1 VSGGPLETIFGDAQ
15 QMPAYDLLAQRF
27 ERRACIEDALG
38 ILHWDSETMM
48 PKGAAHYRSE
58 ATAALQGIAH
68 DMLLDGEV
76 AELLTAAEQQQD
88 VLDNW
93 QRGNLREMRR
103 LFVKESA
110 VPRDLVEAK
119 AKAVFNARMAWRE
132 ANAKSDFALLQAPL
146 AQVVALQRDI
156 GTAIGQRSN
165 LAAYDALL
173 DGFDPGL
180 HTGFIDPIFT
190 QLRTSLPAL
199 IDQARSMQA
208 SVPVKPLPKV
218 AFAAPAQRR
227 LFEHLMRAIGFDFER
242 GRLDTSRQ
250 PFCGG
255 ASDDVRITDRLDED
269 DVLNALT
276 ALFHECGHALYEQGR
291 PRQFLRQPVGSAR
304 GLTLHESQALLMEMQ
319 ACSTPEFV
327 SYLAP
332 LMRVAAGADGE
343 AWSEQN
349 IYRLM
354 NKVEPS
360 LIRMDADE
368 MTYVLHAVI
377 RCDLEKSMIEGDL
390 AVADLPEAYN
400 AAIWRS
406 LGMKV
411 PNDRAGCL
419 QDIHWA
425 AGLWGY
431 FPSYALG
438 AIVAAQLFEAAWL
451 AQPQSR
457 SALKS
462 GNFAPLREW
471 LQTNIYGKGSLFET
485 GELIAAATGQ
495 PLQTQSYMA
504 YLHRRY
510 VGTQ

>member
-1 VSGGPLETIFGDAQ
+1 
-15 QMPAYDLLAQRF
+15 MRAYDCLAQRF
-27 ERRACIEDALG
+27 ERRACMEDALG

-48 PKGAAHYRSE
+48 PKGAAQYRSE

-68 DMLLDGEV
+68 DMLLGGEV
-76 AELLTAAEQQQD
+76 AELLEAAEQQQD
-88 VLDNW
+88 VLDSW

-103 LFVKESA
+103 LFVQESA

-119 AKAVFNARMAWRE
+119 SKAVFKARMAWRE
-132 ANAKSDFALLQAPL
+132 ANAESDFALLKAPL
-146 AQVVALQRDI
+146 AQVAALQRDI

-180 HTGFIDPIFT
+180 RSSFIEPIFA
-190 QLRTSLPAL
+190 QLRTSLPEL
-199 IDQARSMQA
+199 IERARSMQA
-208 SVPVKPLPKV
+208 SLPVKPLPK
-218 AFAAPAQRR
+218 AALAAPARR
-227 LFEHLMRAIGFDFER
+227 QLFEHLMRAIGFDFER

-255 ASDDVRITDRLDED
+255 ATDDVRITDRHDED

-291 PRQFLRQPVGSAR
+291 PRQFLRQPVGSPR
-304 GLTLHESQALLMEMQ
+304 GLTLHESQALLLEMQ

-332 LMRVAAGADGE
+332 LLRAATGANDD
-343 AWSEQN
+343 AWSEPN

-377 RCDLEKSMIEGDL
+377 RYDLEKSMIDGDL
-390 AVADLPEAYN
+390 QVADLPEAYD
-400 AAIWRS
+400 AAIWQS

-438 AIVAAQLFEAAWL
+438 AIVAAQLFEAACL
-451 AQPQSR
+451 AQPQAR
-457 SALKS
+457 SALKG
-462 GNFAPLREW
+462 GNFAPLRDW
-471 LQTNIYGKGSLFET
+471 LQTNIYSKGSLCET

-495 PLQTQSYMA
+495 PLRTQPYMA
-504 YLHRRY
+504 YLRRRY
-510 VGTQ
+510 VGKQ

>member
-1 VSGGPLETIFGDAQ
+1 MQ
-15 QMPAYDLLAQRF
+15 AYDLLAQKF
-27 ERRACIEDALG
+27 ERRAGIEDALG
-38 ILHWDSETMM
+38 ILHWDSETTM
-48 PKGAAHYRSE
+48 PKGAAPYRSE

-76 AELLTAAEQQQD
+76 AELLTAAEQRQD
-88 VLDNW
+88 VLDGW

-103 LFVKESA
+103 LFVQESA

-119 AKAVFNARMAWRE
+119 SKAVFKARMAWRE
-132 ANAKSDFALLQAPL
+132 ANDKNDFALLQAPL
-146 AQVVALQRDI
+146 AEVAALQRDI

-180 HTGFIDPIFT
+180 RKSFIDPIFA
-190 QLRTSLPAL
+190 QLRAALPEL
-199 IDQARSMQA
+199 IGEARSMQSSLPA
-208 SVPVKPLPKV
+208 KPLPK
-218 AFAAPAQRR
+218 AALAAPAQRR

-242 GRLDTSRQ
+242 GRLDSARQ

-255 ASDDVRITDRLDED
+255 ATDDVRITDRQGED
-269 DVLNALT
+269 DLLNALT

-291 PRQFLRQPVGSAR
+291 PRQFLRQPVGSPR
-304 GLTLHESQALLMEMQ
+304 GLTVHESQALLMEMQ

-332 LMRVAAGADGE
+332 LLRAAAGADGQ
-343 AWSEQN
+343 AWSEAN
-349 IYRLM
+349 IDRLM

-377 RCDLEKSMIEGDL
+377 RYDLETAMIDGDL
-390 AVADLPEAYN
+390 PVADLPEAYN

-411 PNDRAGCL
+411 PDDRAGCL

-438 AIVAAQLFEAAWL
+438 AIVAAQLFEAACL
-451 AQPQSR
+451 AQPQMR
-457 SALKS
+457 RALAN
-462 GNFAPLREW
+462 GNFAPLRDW
-471 LQTNIYGKGSLFET
+471 LATNIYGKGSLFET

-495 PLQTQSYMA
+495 PLRTEPYLA
-504 YLHRRY
+504 YLRRRY
-510 VGTQ
+510 IGKQ